1 MTLEHA
7 SSITA
12 AVVGNFSGVRQQ
24 EILVSR
30 GTRLQLL
37 RPDPA
42 LGKLSTVLVY
52 DVFGSIRSLAA
63 FRLTGGT
70 KDYAIVGSDSGR
82 IVILEYDPKQNA
94 FNKLYQETYGK
105 TGARRIVPGQM
116 LATDPKGRS
125 LMVSAMEK
133 AKLVYVLNRDAAAN
147 LTISSPLEAHKP
159 SAIIHHIVGVDV
171 GFENPLY
178 AALEVDYSEADNDP
192 SGQAIRDTEKML
204 TFYEL
209 DLGLNHVVRKWSEPT
224 DRRANLLVQVPGG
237 QTTTGDP
244 PITRIDGPSG
254 VLVCCE
260 DHVIY
265 RHMDQPQL
273 RVPIPRREH
282 PLEDASSRGL
292 LIISAVMHRMKGAFF
307 FLLQSELGDLY
318 KVTLEHQDEDVVA
331 LKIKYFDTVS
341 PAVNLCILKSGHLFV
356 PAEFGNHAFY
366 QFQKLGDDDKEPEYS
381 SADYPG
387 NGMRTPSQPLPRAY
401 FRPKPLENLVLLDEL
416 ESLDPIL
423 AARVQNL
430 PDTSLFYTACGKG
443 AKSTFRTLKH
453 GLEVEE
459 NGNSDLP
466 SIPNAVWTL
475 KLAETDQYDSYI
487 VLSFINGTLVLSF
500 GEEIEEIPNSGF
512 LSSEPT
518 LAAQQLGSDALL
530 QVHPRGIRHVL
541 SDKRVNEWRAPIG
554 MAIVAATT
562 NKRQVVVALSSAELV
577 YFELDY
583 EGQLNEF
590 QERKAMGSTVLALS
604 VGEVPEGL
612 QRFKYLAVGCE
623 DQTVRI
629 ISLDPDSTLEMIS
642 LQAVTAPPS
651 SISIADMFDSSIDKH
666 RPTTFVNI
674 GLQNGVLLRTVL
686 DPTNGKLADTRTR
699 FLGNR
704 PVRLV
709 RTQVHGS
716 PGVLALS
723 SRSWLNYTYQGLVHF
738 TPLAY
743 DRLDGACSV
752 NAELCP
758 DGFIGIANNTL
769 RIFQVPKLGSKL
781 KQEILPLSYTP
792 RKFVSHP
799 QNSYFYLIESD
810 HRAMSETMIE
820 ERVKA
825 IEMSGEKV
833 DREMLELD
841 PRIYGHFKAPEG
853 VWASCIRIIDPV
865 NLRSVAAFSL
875 DNNEAAFSIAV
886 VPFAARNG
894 ELLLVVGTAVDTHLA
909 PRSCSTGYLR
919 VYSFTEGGSGL
930 ELLHKTDIDEVPTA
944 LMAFQ
949 GRLIAG
955 VGKALRLYDIGK
967 KKLLRKAEN
976 RQFATAIVT
985 LSTQGSRIL
994 AGDINQSIYYV
1005 AYKAAENRLL
1015 IFADD
1020 TSARWITASTMLDY
1034 NTVVAA
1040 DKFGNVFVNRLD
1052 EAVSKQVDD
1061 DPTGAGILHEK
1072 SVLMGA
1078 PHKTKM
1084 LTHFHVGDVI
1094 TSIQRV
1100 ALVAGAREVVVYF
1113 GLHGT
1118 IGILVPL
1125 VTKDDVDFISTL
1137 EQHMRT
1143 ENLSLVG
1150 RDHLSWRGYYTPV
1163 KATVDGDLCE
1173 YFAKLPTQKQ
1183 LAIAGEL
1190 DRTVGDVLKKLESL
1204 RVTASGF

>member
-1 MTLEHA
+1 
-7 SSITA
+7 
-12 AVVGNFSGVRQQ
+12 
-24 EILVSR
+24 
-30 GTRLQLL
+30 
-37 RPDPA
+37 
-42 LGKLSTVLVY
+42 
-52 DVFGSIRSLAA
+52 
-63 FRLTGGT
+63 
-70 KDYAIVGSDSGR
+70 
-82 IVILEYDPKQNA
+82 
-94 FNKLYQETYGK
+94 
-105 TGARRIVPGQM
+105 
-116 LATDPKGRS
+116 
-125 LMVSAMEK
+125 
-133 AKLVYVLNRDAAAN
+133 
-147 LTISSPLEAHKP
+147 
-159 SAIIHHIVGVDV
+159 
-171 GFENPLY
+171 
-178 AALEVDYSEADNDP
+178 
-192 SGQAIRDTEKML
+192 
-204 TFYEL
+204 
-209 DLGLNHVVRKWSEPT
+209 
-224 DRRANLLVQVPGG
+224 
-237 QTTTGDP
+237 
-244 PITRIDGPSG
+244 
-254 VLVCCE
+254 
-260 DHVIY
+260 
-265 RHMDQPQL
+265 MDQPQL
-273 RVPIPRREH
+273 RVPIPRRQH
-282 PLEDASSRGL
+282 PLEDTTRGV

-341 PAVNLCILKSGHLFV
+341 PAISLCILKSGHLFI
-356 PAEFGNHAFY
+356 PSEFGNHYFY
-366 QFQKLGDDDKEPEYS
+366 QFQKLGDDDQEAEYS
-381 SADYPG
+381 STDYPG

-401 FRPKPLENLVLLDEL
+401 FRPRPLENLVLLDEL

-423 AARVQNL
+423 SAKVQNL
-430 PDTSLFYTACGKG
+430 PDASLFYAACGRG
-443 AKSTFRTLKH
+443 ARSTFRTLKH

-475 KLAETDQYDSYI
+475 RIAEDDQYDSYI
-487 VLSFINGTLVLSF
+487 VLSFVNGTLVLSF
-500 GEEIEEIPNSGF
+500 GEEIEEIQNSGF

-518 LAAQQLGSDALL
+518 LAAQQLGHDALL
-530 QVHPRGIRHVL
+530 QVHPRGIRHIL
-541 SDKRVNEWRAPIG
+541 SDKRINEWKAPTG
-554 MAIVAATT
+554 HTIVAATT
-562 NKRQVVVALSSAELV
+562 NKRQVVLALSSAELI

-583 EGQLNEF
+583 EGQLNEY
-590 QERKAMGSTVLALS
+590 QDRRAMGSTVLALS
-604 VGEVPEGL
+604 IGEVPEGL

-651 SISIADMFDSSIDKH
+651 SISIADMHDSSIDKY

-674 GLQNGVLLRTVL
+674 GLQNGVLLRTIL

-704 PVRLV
+704 PVRLI
-709 RTQVHGS
+709 RTRVHGS

-799 QNSYFYLIESD
+799 QNSYFYLIEAD
-810 HRAMSETMIE
+810 HRTMSEPMIQD
-820 ERVKA
+820 RVKVM
-825 IEMSGEKV
+825 EMSNEKI
-833 DREMLELD
+833 DREALEIDSKTFGNL
-841 PRIYGHFKAPEG
+841 RAPEG

-865 NLRSVAAFSL
+865 NSQSVAIYPL
-875 DNNEAAFSIAV
+875 DANEAAFSIAV
-886 VPFAARNG
+886 VAFSARNG
-894 ELLLVVGTAVDTHLA
+894 EMLLVVGTAVDVHLA
-909 PRSCSTGYLR
+909 PRACSTGFLR
-919 VYSFTEGGSGL
+919 VYAFVEGGSKI
-930 ELLHKTDIDEVPTA
+930 ELLHKTETDDIPMS
-944 LMAFQ
+944 LLSFQ
-949 GRLIAG
+949 GRLLAG
-955 VGKALRLYDIGK
+955 VGKSLRLYDIGK

-976 RQFATAIVT
+976 RQFASAILT
-985 LSTQGSRIL
+985 LNTQGSRIL
-994 AGDINQSIYYV
+994 AGDLNQSIYFV
-1005 AYKAAENRLL
+1005 VYKAAENRLL

-1020 TSARWITASTMLDY
+1020 VSARWTTAATMLDY
-1034 NTVVAA
+1034 NTVVAG
-1040 DKFGNVFVNRLD
+1040 DKFGNVFVNRLS
-1052 EAVSKQVDD
+1052 ETVSKQVDD

-1084 LTHFHVGDVI
+1084 IAHFHVGDI
-1094 TSIQRV
+1094 IMSIEKI
-1100 ALVAGAREVVVYF
+1100 ALVAGARDVIVYF

-1118 IGILVPL
+1118 IGILTPL
-1125 VTKDDVDFISTL
+1125 VSKDDVDFISTL

-1163 KATVDGDLCE
+1163 KAVVDGDLCE